1 MTAPTADLSA
11 GAERTAHVRLVLPDR
26 PDVEWFA
33 VLVPI
38 PRADL
43 ANLELTARQVAVD
56 AALAAREL
64 AEPLVY
70 AAVLAHRE
78 RERGAA

>member
-1 MTAPTADLSA
+1 MTVPTADLSA
-11 GAERTAHVRLVLPDR
+11 GAERTAHCRLVLPDR
-26 PDVEWFA
+26 PDVEWLA

-43 ANLELTARQVAVD
+43 DDPTITARQVALD

-64 AEPLVY
+64 AEPIVY
-70 AAVLAHRE
+70 AAVLE
-78 RERGAA
+78 RRADARP